1 MQVVRSRKVR
11 SGVYWDTSGLWS
23 GSSARHGKWSV
34 AAPDGGSTQVAHAHA
49 ARAQHASSEAP
60 QALRC
65 RTGQRIHTDGPQLH
79 HPADPH
85 RRHHVAGH
93 ASRGCQQAT
102 HLNLELLRRLALRRG
117 PPGGRLVAHLHHAP
131 QGRPPLD
138 RKGPTDQARPTPC
151 PMASVRPDGAA
162 LSLGS
167 PLEFRTEK

>member
-34 AAPDGGSTQVAHAHA
+34 AARDGGSTQVAHAHA

-93 ASRGCQQAT
+93 ASRGC
-102 HLNLELLRRLALRRG
+102 HKRRTLISNSCGGWLCGEA
-117 PPGGRLVAHLHHAP
+117 PPEDGWLP
-131 QGRPPLD
+131 IFTTPL
-138 RKGPTDQARPTPC
+138 K
-151 PMASVRPDGAA
+151 DG
-162 LSLGS
+162 L
-167 PLEFRTEK
+167 P